1 MADVSS
7 IDYTRAFWG
16 KELSRRA
23 LGYPSEFV
31 VRFLA
36 AGPRDERPRE
46 GADIG
51 FGSGHHL
58 GLLMEFGYRAHGIDL
73 LPEAVQRARNLYQQW
88 PLLGNLEVGDL
99 CDLPW
104 AEGSLDS
111 VICYGVIFLKPIPAI
126 KLDLARLYALLKPG
140 GRLLLNFRTPAN
152 SIAGQGEDLGEGHYI
167 LDERAGGY
175 AGSAYTFID
184 ESTSRSLLKEA
195 GFVIENF
202 ERWDWWKNN
211 MSECHS
217 WWIVWAGKPEAA
229 K

>member
-1 MADVSS
+1 MTTPSS
-7 IDYTRAFWG
+7 VDYTRDFWG

-36 AGPRDERPRE
+36 AGPRDESPRE

-73 LPEAVQRARNLYQQW
+73 LSSAIERAQKTYEGA

-99 CDLPW
+99 SKTAWRD
-104 AEGSLDS
+104 ESLDAI
-111 VICYGVIFLKPIPAI
+111 VCYGVIFLKPVPEI
-126 KLDLARLYALLKPG
+126 KADLAKLHALLKPG
-140 GRLLLNFRTPAN
+140 GRLLVNFRTPDN
-152 SIAGQGEDLGEGHYI
+152 TIAGKGKHLGDGHYI
-167 LDERAGGY
+167 LDENAGSY
-175 AGSAYTFID
+175 AGSAYTFVD
-184 ESTSRSLLKEA
+184 QSTARALVEEA
-195 GFVIENF
+195 GFKIENF

-211 MSECHS
+211 LAECHS
-217 WWIVWAGKPEAA
+217 WWIVWASK
-229 K
+229 